1 MGAQTYHVVLKEDED
16 GWYAVQCVE
25 LPGAIS
31 QGRTKE
37 EALVNIKDAIKLL
50 LEHLA
55 NKIREKNDGIG
66 GICDPALVFLFDPY
80 FFPARSR
87 FRLS

>member
-31 QGRTKE
+31 QGRTRE
-37 EALVNIKDAIKLL
+37 EALANIKEAIKLL
-50 LEHLA
+50 LEHLSSKVA
-55 NKIREKNDGIG
+55 GQRVKEVVV
-66 GICDPALVFLFDPY
+66 AT
-80 FFPARSR
+80 
-87 FRLS
+87 

>member
-1 MGAQTYHVVLKEDED
+1 MGGSLMGAQTYHVVLKEDED
-16 GWYAVQCVE
+16 EWYAVQCVE

-37 EALVNIKDAIKLL
+37 EALANIKDAIKLL

-55 NKIREKNDGIG
+55 NKIREKMME
-66 GICDPALVFLFDPY
+66 
-80 FFPARSR
+80 
-87 FRLS
+87 

>member
-37 EALVNIKDAIKLL
+37 EALANIKDGIKLL

-55 NKIREKNDGIG
+55 NKIREKKRWNRRD
-66 GICDPALVFLFDPY
+66 L
-80 FFPARSR
+80 
-87 FRLS
+87 

>member
-1 MGAQTYHVVLKEDED
+1 MGGSLMGAQTYHVVLKEED

-37 EALVNIKDAIKLL
+37 EALANIKDTIKLL

-55 NKIREKNDGIG
+55 NKICEKKRWNRRD
-66 GICDPALVFLFDPY
+66 L
-80 FFPARSR
+80 
-87 FRLS
+87 

>member
-1 MGAQTYHVVLKEDED
+1 MGAQTYHVVLKEED
-16 GWYAVQCVE
+16 GWYVVQCVE

-37 EALVNIKDAIKLL
+37 EALANIKDAIKLL

-55 NKIREKNDGIG
+55 SKVAGQRVEEVVV
-66 GICDPALVFLFDPY
+66 AT
-80 FFPARSR
+80 
-87 FRLS
+87 

>member
-1 MGAQTYHVVLKEDED
+1 MGGSLMGAQTYHVVLKEED

-37 EALVNIKDAIKLL
+37 EALANIKDAIKLL

-55 NKIREKNDGIG
+55 NKIREKKRWNRRD
-66 GICDPALVFLFDPY
+66 L
-80 FFPARSR
+80 
-87 FRLS
+87 